1 MEKRNRYTPEFKTKV
16 VLEVLQEE
24 QTVNEIAAKYELSP
38 VMISRWKAEFI
49 ERASMVFEK
58 KTSEVDKMK
67 KEYESKQEHL
77 EKLVGQLTVEVDWLK
92 KNLVLNEPMEERKAM
107 IERDHPVITIKRQA
121 VLLSVNRTSVY
132 RPARKEQPSEY
143 NVQIMHQI
151 DEIYMKHPYFGY
163 RRMTTMLREQGF
175 TINRKRVRRLMQ
187 LMGLEAIYPKPN
199 LSKRLHAKYCRPY
212 LLRGLTIDRP
222 NQVWGIDITYIRM
235 GKGFMYLFNIIDW
248 YSRKVIDYE
257 LSSTLE
263 KGFVIK
269 CLRRAFSRCKPEIMN
284 SDQGSHFTNATYLEL
299 LEEEGIKVS
308 MDGKGRATDN
318 SRTERYFRSLKYECI
333 FLNEFD
339 NPRALRQGIA
349 RYVQFYNQERPH
361 QSLNDAKPDQI
372 YVHSITKKAS

>member
-1 MEKRNRYTPEFKTKV
+1 
-16 VLEVLQEE
+16 
-24 QTVNEIAAKYELSP
+24 
-38 VMISRWKAEFI
+38 
-49 ERASMVFEK
+49 
-58 KTSEVDKMK
+58 
-67 KEYESKQEHL
+67 
-77 EKLVGQLTVEVDWLK
+77 
-92 KNLVLNEPMEERKAM
+92 MEERKAM